1 MSKKHMRVQK
11 NFNKN
16 GISRVPHSVAPKLG
30 PVTPCNCS
38 HPCPYGN
45 GRTFCF
51 PAIRSL
57 LLTAEVTVLL
67 QVMPKEVWY
76 GLWLFS

>member
-1 MSKKHMRVQK
+1 MAFQGCHTVLHLS
-11 NFNKN
+11 
-16 GISRVPHSVAPKLG
+16 LG
-30 PVTPCNCS
+30 QLHLAIAVILVLMVMAE
-38 HPCPYGN
+38 
-45 GRTFCF
+45 RFAF

-57 LLTAEVTVLL
+57 LLTAEVPVLL

>member
-1 MSKKHMRVQK
+1 MLTFISLVQLHLAIAVILVLMVMAER
-11 NFNKN
+11 FAFL
-16 GISRVPHSVAPKLG
+16 V
-30 PVTPCNCS
+30 
-38 HPCPYGN
+38 
-45 GRTFCF
+45 
-51 PAIRSL
+51 IRSL

>member
-16 GISRVPHSVAPKLG
+16 GISRVPHSVAPL
-30 PVTPCNCS
+30 VLMVMAD
-38 HPCPYGN
+38 
-45 GRTFCF
+45 RFVF

-67 QVMPKEVWY
+67 QVMPKEM
-76 GLWLFS
+76 